1 MGFFSQ
7 FILIIPGILI
17 AIAIHE
23 YAHGWMAN
31 RLGDPTARYAGRLTL
46 NPLKHLDPIGTLML
60 FIAHIGWAK
69 PVPVNPSYFSNPK
82 KDIIWVSL
90 AGPVA
95 NIIGAFVCGA
105 FFRSFTNL
113 FPLFVAY
120 IFMYGVWINLVLCA
134 FNIIPI
140 PPLDGSKILM
150 GVLPR
155 QYAYE
160 FSKLEPFGP
169 LILLFIIMFERMTGF
184 NVIWLIISRFVHTF
198 SYLFTGQVIGI

>member
-7 FILIIPGILI
+7 FILIIPGILM
-17 AIAIHE
+17 AITIHE

-46 NPLKHLDPIGTLML
+46 NPLHHLDPIGTLML

-69 PVPVNPSYFSNPK
+69 PVPINPQYFSNPK
-82 KDIIWVSL
+82 YDIIWVSL
-90 AGPVA
+90 AGPMA
-95 NIIGAFVCGA
+95 NIICAFACGA
-105 FFRSFTNL
+105 LFRFFINL
-113 FPLFVAY
+113 STLLAY
-120 IFMYGVWINLVLCA
+120 IFMYAVLINLVLCA

-150 GVLPR
+150 GILPR
-155 QYAYE
+155 QQAYE

-169 LILLFIIMFERMTGF
+169 FILLFIIMFGRMTGF
-184 NVIWLIISRFVHTF
+184 NIIWSIISRFVTTF
-198 SYLFTGQVIGI
+198 SYLFTGEVIGI

>member
-1 MGFFSQ
+1 MDFFSQ
-7 FILIIPGILI
+7 FISIIPGILM
-17 AIAIHE
+17 AITIHE

-46 NPLKHLDPIGTLML
+46 NPLHHLDPIGTLML
-60 FIAHIGWAK
+60 FIANIGWAK

-82 KDIIWVSL
+82 RDIIWVSL
-90 AGPVA
+90 AGPAA
-95 NIIGAFVCGA
+95 NIIGAFVCGVLFR
-105 FFRSFTNL
+105 FFINLSVLFTH
-113 FPLFVAY
+113 
-120 IFMYGVWINLVLCA
+120 IFMYGVLINLVLCA

-155 QYAYE
+155 QQAYE

-169 LILLFIIMFERMTGF
+169 FILLFIIMFGRMIGF
-184 NVIWLIISRFVHTF
+184 NVIWLIISRFVTTF
-198 SYLFTGQVIGI
+198 NYLFTGQVIGI